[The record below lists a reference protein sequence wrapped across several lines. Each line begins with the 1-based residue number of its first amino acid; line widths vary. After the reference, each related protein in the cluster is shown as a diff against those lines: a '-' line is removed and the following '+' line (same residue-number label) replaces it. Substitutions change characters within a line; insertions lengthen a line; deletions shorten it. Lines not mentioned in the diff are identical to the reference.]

1 MRSLAAAL
9 LCSSAAAAQTIY
21 RWTDKQGEVHYSDDR
36 SGVPAGAKLE
46 TTEGE
51 ELMVVPAPP
60 RAAPP
65 KPALPPAR
73 GVPLLPVAKK
83 QSGPVEVHLAQV
95 NVAVSDADRAYI
107 EDSLRTAAASPRLAT
122 WGGLRES
129 VEVEIAPAQRMV
141 GYVGSDAFGM
151 AVGTNRML
159 LRAPKDTRSMGRPL
173 DYAGT
178 ALHELAHILEHQ
190 LAGPQRPRWFAEGF
204 ASVVAENDRASS
216 IDDVAWWVIHEG
228 GKQPLD
234 ALFTNRCDVHLA
246 YAIAKEAVRYLV
258 EVVAESGVRQM
269 FELRATGVTFETA
282 FSKVAGFT
290 VGDFQARFIESLRPK
305 YYDRA
310 R

>member
-1 MRSLAAAL
+1 MRTLVAAL
-9 LCSSAAAAQTIY
+9 LFCSTAAAAQTMY
-21 RWTDKQGEVHYSDDR
+21 RWTDKNGEVHYTDDR
-36 SGVPAGAKLE
+36 STVPAGAKLE

-51 ELMVVPAPP
+51 ELMIEPPRPPAAIPQQP
-60 RAAPP
+60 KPIRAAP
-65 KPALPPAR
+65 LPPE
-73 GVPLLPVAKK
+73 KK
-83 QSGPVEVHLAQV
+83 RQSGPVEVHLAQV
-95 NVAVSDADRAYI
+95 NVPVSEGDRTYI

-141 GYVGSDAFGM
+141 GYGSDAFGM
-151 AVGTNRML
+151 AVGNNKML
-159 LRAPKDTRSMGRPL
+159 LRAPNDTRHGGRPL

-190 LAGPQRPRWFAEGF
+190 IAGQHRPRWFAEGF
-204 ASVVAENDRASS
+204 ASVVAENDRAQS
-216 IDDVAWWVIHEG
+216 IDDVAYWVIHDG

-234 ALFTNRCDVHLA
+234 ALFTNRVNVHLA
-246 YAIAKEAVRYLV
+246 YAVAKEAVRYLV
-258 EVVAESGVRQM
+258 EVVKESGLREM
-269 FELRATGVTFETA
+269 FELRASGVNFETA

-290 VGDFQARFIESLRPK
+290 VDTFQAQFIESLRPK